1 MNTGNNRGRGKD
13 NINTINNSYQNL
25 NYNINNTNRNPLSPY
40 SLTPNYTNSKNNLI
54 SDNKTNSTLNLI
66 NGNPDK
72 RFYNYF
78 LNNQHSFNQRVNPKV
93 NSSPTAEEYKGK
105 FDGDLYLK

>member
-1 MNTGNNRGRGKD
+1 MNTGNNQGRCKD
-13 NINTINNSYQNL
+13 TLINSNQNL
-25 NYNINNTNRNPLSPY
+25 NYNFNNVKRNPLSPY
-40 SLTPNYTNSKNNLI
+40 SLTPNYTNTKNILI
-54 SDNKTNSTLNLI
+54 SEDISTNSTLNLI

-105 FDGDLYLK
+105 FDGDIYLK